1 MAQPEQV
8 SYHGNPNLKPL
19 AYQHDFTKE
28 EIQEYVKCKEDPKY
42 FIENYVKIVTLDKG
56 LQPFKLF
63 DCQKGKVD
71 LIMKERKVILMEG
84 RQQGKTVT
92 SAACI
97 LHYTV
102 FEEDK
107 TVAIMANKAS
117 AAREVL
123 NRYQIM

>member
-1 MAQPEQV
+1 MATEQV

-28 EIQEYVKCKEDPKY
+28 EIAEYVKCQKDPKY

-71 LIMKERKVILMEG
+71 LIMENRKVILMEG

-92 SAACI
+92 AAACI
-97 LHYTV
+97 YTIQYS
-102 FEEDK
+102 K
-107 TVAIMANKAS
+107 RIK
-117 AAREVL
+117 
-123 NRYQIM
+123 Q